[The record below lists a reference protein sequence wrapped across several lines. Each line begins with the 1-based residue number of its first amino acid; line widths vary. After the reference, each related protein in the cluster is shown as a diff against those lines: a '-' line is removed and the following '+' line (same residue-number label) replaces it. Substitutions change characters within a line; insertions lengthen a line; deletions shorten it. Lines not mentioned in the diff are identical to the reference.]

1 VRLRRQGLCSSCPSQ
16 PRPAPV
22 SPCSPSR
29 RVLLLRCPPLH
40 PLDPR
45 TVGAALLHLFVASLS
60 VLLIPPLS
68 NVDTRGTRRG
78 WRRSV
83 REMRSQ
89 CHASAAPSAGEW
101 WWDVG
106 SELGQSV
113 TLVLMVAWYIG

>member
-40 PLDPR
+40 PLDPP
-45 TVGAALLHLFVASLS
+45 TVGAALLNLFVASLS
-60 VLLIPPLS
+60 FLLTPPLS

-78 WRRSV
+78 WQCPV
-83 REMRSQ
+83 REMRSL
-89 CHASAAPSAGEW
+89 CHASAAPSAGSGGEMW
-101 WWDVG
+101 EASG
-106 SELGQSV
+106 GRR
-113 TLVLMVAWYIG
+113 